1 MDYVL
6 SFKVNDAIYLRDPES
21 SEIGKQMV
29 KSAIDLIAKIGLEHF
44 TFKKLAVQKPR
55 FTAILKTSIRCSY
68 ILLTGIGTILPL

>member
-29 KSAIDLIAKIGLEHF
+29 KSAIDLIAKIGLTE
-44 TFKKLAVQKPR
+44 
-55 FTAILKTSIRCSY
+55 
-68 ILLTGIGTILPL
+68 